1 MNLKLLY
8 SVIAEKTKSE
18 LDFVQCVDLWNNQI
32 DNNKEYVLVFP
43 CLLVDFDLKVLSN
56 FGLGKSQKQTAE
68 LEIGFYFGCEQYE
81 DTLEFS
87 ALEYMEWLDKIYVC
101 FQYFEM
107 DYFNPL
113 ERVSVEK
120 VQNETNIVLYKMVF
134 KTLVFD
140 EIEKEVR
147 LVRPDIKV
155 SF

>member
-1 MNLKLLY
+1 MSLKLLY
-8 SVIAEKTKSE
+8 SEIEQKIKSE

-32 DNNKEYVLVFP
+32 DNEKDNVLLFP

-81 DTLEFS
+81 DGLS
-87 ALEYMEWLDKIYVC
+87 GLGYLDWLDKIYHC
-101 FQYFEM
+101 FQYFER
-107 DYFNPL
+107 DYLNPL
-113 ERVSVEK
+113 ERISVEK
-120 VQNETNIVLYKMVF
+120 VQNETNVILYKIVF
-134 KTLVFD
+134 KALFFD